1 MKVVRI
7 LTGALMAVGLL
18 LFCFFGS
25 FKVVVFN
32 RRYINGEMD
41 KLNIAERVSMTP
53 ENLAEVFD
61 EVLNY
66 LEGKRADLVI
76 STRVDGVEREAF
88 NDREKAHMVDV
99 LKLFETGFSLWYAGI
114 GCLVL
119 ALGAV
124 LVCRGHRREM
134 IRACAK
140 STLFVFAGFL
150 LLAAVLAIL
159 MAVNFDRCFTVF
171 HQLFFNNDLWL
182 LDPRTDLMINM
193 LPEQFFFDT
202 AFTIGAAALG
212 SCLLCL
218 GASAVL
224 VWRLSD
230 KRKRN

>member
-99 LKLFETGFSLWYAGI
+99 QKLFETGFGL
-114 GCLVL
+114 
-119 ALGAV
+119 
-124 LVCRGHRREM
+124 
-134 IRACAK
+134 
-140 STLFVFAGFL
+140 
-150 LLAAVLAIL
+150 
-159 MAVNFDRCFTVF
+159 
-171 HQLFFNNDLWL
+171 
-182 LDPRTDLMINM
+182 
-193 LPEQFFFDT
+193 
-202 AFTIGAAALG
+202 
-212 SCLLCL
+212 
-218 GASAVL
+218 
-224 VWRLSD
+224 
-230 KRKRN
+230 